1 MNLIA
6 SRRGPTAVKWSGP
19 NTTWDFLET
28 ILNAL
33 AAILFVLAVALGWLA
48 QLVGLPGNWLIV
60 VAAALYA
67 WLVPADAAT
76 AVGWPAVA
84 TLAALAILGEVV
96 EFVAGALGVTTAG
109 GSRRGAVLAIVGS
122 MVGGIVGIFVG
133 LPIPIVGSLVAAV
146 LFGGIGALVGA
157 VLGETWKGRD
167 LDSSLEIGKAAFIG
181 RLLGTAAKMIVCS
194 LMVVVAIAA
203 VIF

>member
-1 MNLIA
+1 M
-6 SRRGPTAVKWSGP
+6 P
-19 NTTWDFLET
+19 
-28 ILNAL
+28 LNVL
-33 AAILFVLAVALGWLA
+33 AAIVFVLVTVLGWLA

-60 VAAALYA
+60 AAAALYA
-67 WLVPADAAT
+67 WLVPAESAV
-76 AVGWPAVA
+76 AVGWPAVF
-84 TLAALAILGEVV
+84 TLLALAVLGEVV
-96 EFVAGALGVTTAG
+96 EFVAGALGVTTMG
-109 GSRRGAVLAIVGS
+109 GSRRGAALAIVGS
-122 MVGGIVGIFVG
+122 IAGGIVGMFVG

-167 LDSSLEIGKAAFIG
+167 LDASLEIGKAAFVG

-194 LMVVVAIAA
+194 LMAVVAIGA